1 MMQLRRRSFI
11 LVFATL
17 LVIGSLAMSFA
28 VSRAVSTTQPLVVS
42 SSPTR
47 TVESVEGTAPPT
59 DPTGDGS
66 TTTSETSARVRRPS
80 PTAAPT
86 STPTSTPDATAT
98 LNETVTREPL
108 IIGDVGRAA
117 TARFAPESISIE
129 RIGVNA
135 EIASIGITPEGQMED
150 PDSYDTVGWYRFGP
164 APGEAGRA
172 ILVGHLDS
180 KTGPAVFYRLGEL
193 AAGDEVII
201 RSGGSAT
208 DLVYVVRESVS
219 YPEAEVPADLIFGPT
234 DQPELVLITCA
245 GVFDRG
251 VGAYDERRIVVADL
265 RTPQGAESAPH
276 T

>member
-17 LVIGSLAMSFA
+17 LLIGSCAMTLA
-28 VSRAVSTTQPLVVS
+28 VSRAVPTTQPLVVS
-42 SSPTR
+42 SSPAR

-66 TTTSETSARVRRPS
+66 TTSATSARVRRPS
-80 PTAAPT
+80 PTAA
-86 STPTSTPDATAT
+86 PTSTPDATAT

-150 PDSYDTVGWYRFGP
+150 PDSYDAVGWYRFGP

-172 ILVGHLDS
+172 ILAGHLDS
-180 KTGPAVFYRLGEL
+180 KAGPAVFYRLGEL
-193 AAGDEVII
+193 AAGDEIVI

-208 DLVYVVRESVS
+208 DLVYVVRETVS
-219 YPEAEVPADLIFGPT
+219 YPEAEVPTDLVFGST
-234 DQPELVLITCA
+234 EQPELVLITCA
-245 GVFDRG
+245 GAFDRG

-265 RTPQGAESAPH
+265 RTPQGAESAPQ